1 MDMLSPFFRIVIKMT
16 HDSRIELYKKIEERR
31 QRPLIVYA
39 TSIRSGTA
47 ASIAGDVIVEFI
59 NHVDLIPNEIEE
71 IDLLIISN
79 GGDPI
84 AAWRIMSI
92 LRERFKKVSVLIPF
106 VAYSAATL
114 LALGADEIVM
124 HPYSNLGPVDPQ
136 IIVQKSTS
144 DGSNHLHVSS
154 EDIRNFTEF
163 VKSDFGVTEQRYVVQ
178 ALDNLSKEVGVL
190 PIGAAKRSNQLS
202 ISLGEKMLSMHMK
215 DESKIH
221 SIAKALNS
229 SYFHHGYAVSRKEAK
244 EIGLNI
250 ADSDEEIESLIG
262 KIWRDISAEMKYE
275 KEFDFTL
282 ELLEMKEF
290 EYLLLPPTP
299 NLKAHPKAVDI
310 KVNNAI
316 LETVQA
322 CSCLD
327 ETYKIFAWRNPNEV
341 NININVISYFSEWQ
355 FQLK

>member
-1 MDMLSPFFRIVIKMT
+1 MLSPFFRTVIKMAY
-16 HDSRIELYKKIEERR
+16 DSRIELYKKIEERR
-31 QRPLIVYA
+31 QKPLIVYA
-39 TSIRSGTA
+39 TSIRSGTN

-59 NHVDLIPNEIEE
+59 NHIDLIPNEIDE

-114 LALGADEIVM
+114 LALGVDEIVM

-136 IIVQKSTS
+136 IIVQRSTP
-144 DGSNHLHVSS
+144 DGSDDFHLSS

-163 VKSDFGVTEQRYVVQ
+163 VKNDFGVTEQRYVVQ

-190 PIGAAKRSNQLS
+190 PIGVAKRSNQLS

-221 SIAKALNS
+221 SIAKTLNS

-250 ADSDEEIESLIG
+250 ADSDKEIESLIG
-262 KIWRDISAEMKYE
+262 KIWREISAEMKYE
-275 KEFDFTL
+275 EHFDFAF

-299 NLKAHPKAVDI
+299 NLKTHPKIVDN
-310 KVNNAI
+310 KSK
-316 LETVQA
+316 L
-322 CSCLD
+322 C
-327 ETYKIFAWRNPNEV
+327 
-341 NININVISYFSEWQ
+341 NIGNLSSV
-355 FQLK
+355 